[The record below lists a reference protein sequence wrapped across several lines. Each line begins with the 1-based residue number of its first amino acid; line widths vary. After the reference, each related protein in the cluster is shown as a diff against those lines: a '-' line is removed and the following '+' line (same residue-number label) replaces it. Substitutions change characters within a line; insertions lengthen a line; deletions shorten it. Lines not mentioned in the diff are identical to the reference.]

1 MAQNIYDE
9 DGKLIGTVK
18 SREEADRDS
27 IAAFVDNLGC
37 LAFILGIVAVLFEV
51 AVWVVGVK
59 ELLDEGDPLI
69 LVFVIPIIVATI
81 LAGRKVVKEKKK
93 SPWGVFGFLLLVDA
107 VVGTVS
113 VTLCAMLSDGSV
125 GSFSNFLAAALLAI
139 FYSVAPAAIVALI
152 AHVKKK

>member
-59 ELLDEGDPLI
+59 KLLDEGDPLI
-69 LVFVIPIIVATI
+69 LVFMIPIIVATI
-81 LAGRKVVKEKKK
+81 LAGRKVVQEKKK
-93 SPWGVFGFLLLVDA
+93 SPWGAFGFLLLVDA

-113 VTLCAMLSDGSV
+113 ATLCAMLSDGSV
-125 GSFSNFLAAALLAI
+125 GSFLNFLAAVLFAI
-139 FYSVAPAAIVALI
+139 FYSVVPAAIVALI